1 MIRDMKESRVL
12 IRDWHRSIQWL
23 IEGLTRLV

>member
-1 MIRDMKESRVL
+1 MIRDMKGSRLLFVTGT
-12 IRDWHRSIQWL
+12 SIQWL